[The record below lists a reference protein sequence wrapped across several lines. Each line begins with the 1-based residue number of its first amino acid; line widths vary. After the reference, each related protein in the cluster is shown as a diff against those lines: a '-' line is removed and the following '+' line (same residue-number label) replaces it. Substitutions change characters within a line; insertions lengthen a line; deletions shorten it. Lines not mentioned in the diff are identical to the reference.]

1 MSAIQRKEAKSAW
14 YYKGKGKSK
23 KDTIRSLAKDGMP
36 EKDGIQ
42 SPIPSD
48 SAKAT
53 NLTANVIN
61 SASCESSDTTAEKVP
76 VSGLCT
82 NPMLQV

>member
-42 SPIPSD
+42 SPRPSD
-48 SAKAT
+48 SANPT
-53 NLTANVIN
+53 N
-61 SASCESSDTTAEKVP
+61 
-76 VSGLCT
+76 
-82 NPMLQV
+82 